1 MSSITDPNPGFGR
14 STLTQKI
21 YAASVMLYVLPK
33 TILSVIITRAFK
45 KHNVSFKDHFLR
57 SMIREVLLGFPRQIL
72 RAPGEAQ
79 VEKVLASPRFSAVRK
94 NIVEPVKTS
103 AFSGYWIC
111 QGSISTKREPQSADV
126 TILFAHGGGYVIG
139 HVAQWITFMLY
150 IAEVIESKGLN
161 VSILALDYSLAPEAP
176 FPTQMDQAH
185 AAYSYLLDLGIAADK
200 IALIG
205 DSAGGSLMMSLL
217 ASLAIPLP
225 PSTTTLP
232 KPLGVYLLSA
242 WLSFQ
247 HTSPT
252 FSTNAGIDVLDK
264 RFLDNCANDLR
275 AASSHSRTTI
285 DTYTEFVHPVPGR
298 LPLSEIL
305 PHTVWISAGADEVF
319 RADIEA
325 FAKLA
330 TQTDADVTLDVGV
343 GKAHDW
349 VFGDVVAKEADF
361 LKATGDL
368 GDDFAPGAKVLAVA
382 IVDAVKKRKTSSPRL

>member
-1 MSSITDPNPGFGR
+1 
-14 STLTQKI
+14 
-21 YAASVMLYVLPK
+21 MLYILPK
-33 TILSVIITRAFK
+33 TIISVVLARTLK
-45 KHNVSFKDHFLR
+45 SYGVSFKDHVLR
-57 SMIREVLLGFPRQIL
+57 SIIRGVLFSFPRAIL

-94 NIVEPVKTS
+94 NLVEPVKTS

-111 QGSISTKREPQSADV
+111 QGSISAKKEPQRADV
-126 TILFAHGGGYVIG
+126 TLLFGHGGGYVLG
-139 HVAQWITFMLY
+139 HIAQWCCFLVY
-150 IAEVIESKGLN
+150 IAEIIETEGLS

-176 FPTQMDQAH
+176 FPTQMNQAH
-185 AAYSYLLDLGIAADK
+185 AAYSFLLDLGTPADK

-217 ASLAIPLP
+217 ASLAIPLS

-242 WLSFQ
+242 WLSFK

-252 FSTNAGIDVLDK
+252 FSTNASIDVLDK
-264 RFLDNCANDLR
+264 RFLNNCANDLR
-275 AASSHSRTTI
+275 AASSHSHKTI
-285 DTYTEFVHPVPGR
+285 ETYTEFVHPVPSR
-298 LPLSEIL
+298 LPLSKIL
-305 PHTVWISAGADEVF
+305 PRTVWASAGADEVF

-330 TQTDADVTLDVGV
+330 TEAGADVTLKVAE

-349 VFGDVVAKEADF
+349 EFGDVVAKEADF
-361 LKATGDL
+361 LKTTGDL
-368 GDDFAPGAKVLAVA
+368 GEDFAPGAKVLALA
-382 IVDAVKKRKTSSPRL
+382 IVDAVKKQKSSSPRL